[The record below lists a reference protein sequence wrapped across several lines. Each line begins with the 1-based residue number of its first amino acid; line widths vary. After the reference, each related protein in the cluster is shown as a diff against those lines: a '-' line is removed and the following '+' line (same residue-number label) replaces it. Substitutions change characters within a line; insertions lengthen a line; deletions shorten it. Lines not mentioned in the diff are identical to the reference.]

1 MRKRGR
7 PPFDDVL
14 TPAEWKVVEAV
25 RHGLS
30 NRAIAG
36 RQGVSVDAVKYHLG
50 NALLK
55 LQLRDRHELR
65 RWNGV
70 RRSST
75 LSAPGSTMQTETRLD
90 AIGQVARGVSD
101 IARATT
107 FYGEVLGLRHLY
119 SFGTLAFFDCG
130 GLRLLLS
137 QSDAPSGDS
146 ILYFRV
152 PDIHGAAAGLAARGV
167 EFINAPHMIHRHE
180 NGVEEWMAFFKDPD
194 GRPLAL
200 MAQTTATPEGDA

>member
-1 MRKRGR
+1 MRNRGR

-25 RHGLS
+25 RHGLT
-30 NRAIAG
+30 NRAIAE
-36 RQGVSVDAVKYHLG
+36 RQGVSVDAVKYHLA
-50 NALLK
+50 NALQK
-55 LQLRDRHELR
+55 LQLRNRLALR

-70 RRSST
+70 RRSSS
-75 LSAPGSTMQTETRLD
+75 LQQPGSAMQTRTSLG
-90 AIGQVARGVSD
+90 AIGQIARGVAD
-101 IARATT
+101 IERAQV

-119 SFGTLAFFDCG
+119 TFGSLAFFDAG

-137 QSDAPSGDS
+137 QVDAPAGDS

-152 PDIHGAAAGLAARGV
+152 EDIHAAAAGLAARGV
-167 EFINAPHMIHRHE
+167 EFINAPHLIHRHD
-180 NGVEEWMAFFKDPD
+180 NGVEEWMAFFKDPE

-200 MAQTTATPEGDA
+200 MSQTAPAP

>member
-1 MRKRGR
+1 MRNRGR

-25 RHGLS
+25 RHGLT
-30 NRAIAG
+30 NRAIAE
-36 RQGVSVDAVKYHLG
+36 RQGVSVDAVKYHLA
-50 NALLK
+50 NALQK
-55 LQLRDRHELR
+55 LQLHNRHALR

-70 RRSST
+70 RRSSS
-75 LSAPGSTMQTETRLD
+75 LPQPGSSMRTETCLG
-90 AIGQVARGVSD
+90 AIGQIARGVSD
-101 IARATT
+101 IERAKT

-119 SFGTLAFFDCG
+119 TFGTLAFYDAG

-137 QSDAPSGDS
+137 QTEAPAGES

-152 PDIHGAAAGLAARGV
+152 EDIHAAAAGLVARGV
-167 EFINAPHMIHRHE
+167 EFINAPHLIHRHD
-180 NGVEEWMAFFKDPD
+180 NGVEEWMAFFKDPE

-200 MAQTTATPEGDA
+200 MAQTAPAP

>member
-1 MRKRGR
+1 MRNRGR

-25 RHGLS
+25 RHGLT
-30 NRAIAG
+30 NRAIAE
-36 RQGVSVDAVKYHLG
+36 RQGVSVDAVKYHLA
-50 NALLK
+50 NALQK
-55 LQLRDRHELR
+55 LQLHNRHALR

-70 RRSST
+70 RRSSS
-75 LSAPGSTMQTETRLD
+75 LQQPGSAMRTRTSLG
-90 AIGQVARGVSD
+90 AIGQIARGVAD
-101 IARATT
+101 IERAQV

-119 SFGTLAFFDCG
+119 TFGSLAFFDAG

-137 QSDAPSGDS
+137 QVDAPSGDS

-152 PDIHGAAAGLAARGV
+152 EDIHAAAAGLAARGV
-167 EFINAPHMIHRHE
+167 EFINAPHLIHRHD
-180 NGVEEWMAFFKDPD
+180 NGVEEWMAFFKDPE

-200 MAQTTATPEGDA
+200 MAQTAPAP